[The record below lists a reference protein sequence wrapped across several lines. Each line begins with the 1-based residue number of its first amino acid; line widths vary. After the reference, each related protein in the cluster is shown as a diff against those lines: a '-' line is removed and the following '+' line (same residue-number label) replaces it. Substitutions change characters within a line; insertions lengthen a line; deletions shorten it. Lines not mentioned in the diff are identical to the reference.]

1 MAATVRSLA
10 DDQKLLSHN
19 FQTAQDNITQAF
31 AADLTAVYAATNLVS
46 TAQAELT
53 SLQQSLTTVQ
63 LMSMLAPNPQAQNI
77 VLDSITKLTSRID
90 AATSVRDAQ
99 AQELRSL
106 QSRSLPMLNHAEIT
120 DLVLHTHDALM
131 AGPSSDS
138 HEPPSSQLSSS
149 MGPPQRRPRTS
160 LDSQNEGSDD
170 VRDADLVASQMLVDS
185 QSLVRF
191 PSFCWPFLAKL
202 AHTHLLFSL
211 PIRIFA
217 ALRARIKIFSSSI
230 SSFLV
235 LLSSPAQRVPHPHPI
250 FLRPSSSLLFSSRVS
265 SSLLFFLLLFSFFSL
280 LFPSVLAL
288 PPLNPVSLHT
298 ISINANGLADPMK
311 ITAIRNMVQTSKP
324 HTFVLGET
332 KNSDLISSR
341 LELNDYDLFESPGR
355 PLNSRGKG
363 KWGVTVGIR
372 YGLFNVQPIT
382 VSDKLRSRAVALDL
396 TIPTDHNRGF

>member
-31 AADLTAVYAATNLVS
+31 AADSTAVYAATNLVS

-63 LMSMLAPNPQAQNI
+63 LMSMLAPNPQAKNI

-90 AATSVRDAQ
+90 AATSVRDAR

-106 QSRSLPMLNHAEIT
+106 QSQSLPMLNHAEIT

-131 AGPSSDS
+131 AGQSSDS

-191 PSFCWPFLAKL
+191 PSFRWPFLAKL
-202 AHTHLLFSL
+202 AHTHLLF
-211 PIRIFA
+211 P
-217 ALRARIKIFSSSI
+217 
-230 SSFLV
+230 FL
-235 LLSSPAQRVPHPHPI
+235 
-250 FLRPSSSLLFSSRVS
+250 FVS
-265 SSLLFFLLLFSFFSL
+265 S
-280 LFPSVLAL
+280 
-288 PPLNPVSLHT
+288 
-298 ISINANGLADPMK
+298 
-311 ITAIRNMVQTSKP
+311 
-324 HTFVLGET
+324 
-332 KNSDLISSR
+332 
-341 LELNDYDLFESPGR
+341 
-355 PLNSRGKG
+355 
-363 KWGVTVGIR
+363 
-372 YGLFNVQPIT
+372 QP
-382 VSDKLRSRAVALDL
+382 
-396 TIPTDHNRGF
+396 